1 MVNIDTLLR
10 RIGPKNFIGFG
21 DLVRKSGG
29 RLYLVINFKGGIYLL
44 NVDNGEVE
52 DSDVEPYPYA
62 TFAELQQEV
71 TLVMKAENLM
81 LTMKGEN

>member
-1 MVNIDTLLR
+1 MVNVDTLLR
-10 RIGPKNFIGFG
+10 EMGPKSFIGFG

-29 RLYLVINFKGGIYLL
+29 RLYLVVNLKGKIRLL
-44 NVDNGEVE
+44 ELENSKID
-52 DSDVEPYPYA
+52 PYPYA

-71 TLVMKAENLM
+71 ALVMKAEDLM